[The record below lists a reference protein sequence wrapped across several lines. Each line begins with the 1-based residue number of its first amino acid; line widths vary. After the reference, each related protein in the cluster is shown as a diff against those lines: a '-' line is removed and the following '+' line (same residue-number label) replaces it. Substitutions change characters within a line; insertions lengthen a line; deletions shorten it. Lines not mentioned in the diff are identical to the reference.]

1 MSGAAIA
8 AEVAAALREVAN
20 DVGEG
25 EFLVKLLRPSIL
37 PENPWDFGA
46 GEDSSGAY
54 PFDEFDL
61 PAIVSEFPQTM
72 VDGTIIQQG
81 DRRVMLAATGPK
93 PTTADRLKIAGVTY
107 RVISVRET
115 GPSGVPLYYFVQARV

>member
-61 PAIVSEFPQTM
+61 PALVSYFPQSM
-72 VDGTIIQQG
+72 IDGTLIQVG
-81 DRRVMLAATGPK
+81 DRRVMVSARGPK
-93 PTTADRLKIAGVTY
+93 PTTADRLVIGAVTY
-107 RVISVRET
+107 RIISVRET
-115 GPSGVPLYYFVQARV
+115 GPSGVALYYVCQARV